1 MTVRNKIAAAFVL
14 AAVLAGALPA
24 FIGMA
29 FAQGTVP
36 WGECT
41 TNYYGH
47 GPC

>member
-1 MTVRNKIAAAFVL
+1 MTVLMKIAMAVVL
-14 AAVLAGALPA
+14 AAALAGALPA
-24 FIGMA
+24 FMEMA
-29 FAQGTVP
+29 FAQASVP

>member
-1 MTVRNKIAAAFVL
+1 MLKKIALTFAL
-14 AAVLAGALPA
+14 AAALVGEQPA

-29 FAQGTVP
+29 FAQATVP

-47 GPC
+47 GSC